1 MIEHLETERMV
12 ENILKE
18 MNIREAAAKEQARQ
32 ELLAEIKDILADTG
46 KEISEGITGN

>member
-18 MNIREAAAKEQARQ
+18 MNIREAAAKEQARKD
-32 ELLAEIKDILADTG
+32 LLAEIKDILADAG
-46 KEISEGITGN
+46 KDIAEGVTGN